1 MNLPSPTGSDPLRKL
16 SEELHA
22 LAEQFRER
30 KVTLREVMETL
41 GTRASGLVIVILALP
56 FCSPISIPGLSV
68 PFGAVILVLGACYVV
83 GRPPWLPQRLLAVE
97 LPPKFFRAVLE
108 GASKFIGWIER
119 RLHPRWAWVTG
130 STALL
135 RMHGLLVCA
144 GAFLLLL
151 PLGGIP
157 FTNTLPALVVV
168 LGTLGM
174 MERDGVAVAAAYGLL
189 LATLAYFGLFA
200 EVVIRLF
207 ERAWQ
212 WVAGAG

>member
-1 MNLPSPTGSDPLRKL
+1 MNLSSPTGPDPLRKL
-16 SEELHA
+16 SDELHA

-30 KVTLREVMETL
+30 NVTLGEVMVTL

-68 PFGAVILVLGACYVV
+68 PFGAAILVLGACYVV

-97 LPPKFFRAVLE
+97 LPPKFFRMVLE

-130 STALL
+130 TTAFMRL
-135 RMHGLLVCA
+135 HGLLVCA
-144 GAFLLLL
+144 GAGLLLL

-157 FTNTLPALVVV
+157 FTNMLPALVVV
-168 LGTLGM
+168 IGTLGM
-174 MERDGVAVAAAYGLL
+174 MERDGVAVAAAYGIF
-189 LATLAYFGLFA
+189 LATMIYFATFA
-200 EVVIRLF
+200 GVVIELF
-207 ERAWQ
+207 ERIKSWIS
-212 WVAGAG
+212 G

>member
-1 MNLPSPTGSDPLRKL
+1 MNLPSPTGPDPLRKL

-68 PFGAVILVLGACYVV
+68 PFGAVILVLGACYVI

-135 RMHGLLVCA
+135 RLHGLLVCA
-144 GAFLLLL
+144 GAGLLLL

-174 MERDGVAVAAAYGLL
+174 MERDGAAVVAAYGIMM
-189 LATLAYFGLFA
+189 ATLAYFAVFA
-200 EVVIRLF
+200 EVVVKLV
-207 ERAWQ
+207 EGGWQ
-212 WVAGAG
+212 WFAS

>member
-1 MNLPSPTGSDPLRKL
+1 M
-16 SEELHA
+16 
-22 LAEQFRER
+22 
-30 KVTLREVMETL
+30 
-41 GTRASGLVIVILALP
+41 IVILALP

-68 PFGAVILVLGACYVV
+68 PFGAVIFVLGACFVI

-119 RLHPRWAWVTG
+119 RLHPRWAWITG
-130 STALL
+130 TTALMRL
-135 RMHGLLVCA
+135 HGLLVCS

-168 LGTLGM
+168 IGTLGM
-174 MERDGVAVAAAYGLL
+174 MERDGVAVVTAYGILV
-189 LATLAYFGLFA
+189 ATLVYFAAFA
-200 EVVIRLF
+200 GAAIELF
-207 ERAWQ
+207 EKLRQ
-212 WVAGAG
+212 WISG